1 MNPTRADNLRGAA
14 WMLAASVGY
23 AAVNAMV
30 KELNGDLPPVV
41 ITFSRAVFGVLG
53 LLPVFLV
60 RGFEIFRTSRPG
72 LHMLRVCGS
81 FGNLTLGFYAF
92 SHLPLATA
100 TALSFTQPLFMILL
114 AAFVMGEV
122 VRWRRGLATLA
133 GFLGV
138 VIMLGPSG
146 LALNLAALAGLGAA
160 ASQAV
165 AYGVIRHRSAEDG
178 ALTILAWFTAGLLV
192 LSAPPALMFWK
203 TPEGMQWLY
212 LAFIGL
218 VLTTVQFC
226 LIKAFRLA
234 EATVVNPVDYAR
246 LIFSAVLG
254 YFLFQEVPTVW
265 TVVGAAIIVAATL
278 YILFREARNRLA
290 SRASP

>member
-1 MNPTRADNLRGAA
+1 
-14 WMLAASVGY
+14 MLAASVGY

-30 KELNGDLPPVV
+30 KELGGDLPPVV
-41 ITFSRAVFGVLG
+41 MTFSRAAFGVLA
-53 LLPVFLV
+53 LLPILMV
-60 RGFEIFRTSRPG
+60 RGFAIFRTPRPG

-81 FGNLTLGFYAF
+81 FGNLTLGFYAL

-114 AAFVMGEV
+114 AAFVLGEV
-122 VRWRRGLATLA
+122 VRWRRGLATLV

-138 VIMLGPSG
+138 VVMLGPSG
-146 LALNLAALAGLGAA
+146 MAFNIAALAGLGAA

-178 ALTILAWFTAGLLV
+178 ALTILAWFTGGLLV
-192 LSAPPALMFWK
+192 LSAPLAAVFWK
-203 TPEGMQWLY
+203 TPHGTQWFY

-218 VLTTVQFC
+218 TLTAVQFC
-226 LIKAFRLA
+226 IIKAFRVA
-234 EATVVNPVDYAR
+234 EATVVNPVDYVR

-265 TVVGAAIIVAATL
+265 TMVGAATIVAATL
-278 YILFREARNRLA
+278 YILLREARLLKGT
-290 SRASP
+290 

>member
-1 MNPTRADNLRGAA
+1 
-14 WMLAASVGY
+14 MLAASVGY

-30 KELNGDLPPVV
+30 KDLGGDLPPVV
-41 ITFSRAVFGVLG
+41 ITFSRAAFGVVA
-53 LLPVFLV
+53 LLPVLLV
-60 RGFEIFRTSRPG
+60 RGLGVFRTSRPG

-81 FGNLTLGFYAF
+81 FGNLTLGFYAL
-92 SHLPLATA
+92 SHLPVATA

-114 AAFVMGEV
+114 AAFVLGEM

-133 GFLGV
+133 GFFGV
-138 VIMLGPSG
+138 IVMLGPSG

-192 LSAPPALMFWK
+192 LSTPLAILFWK
-203 TPEGMQWLY
+203 TPHGTQWVY
-212 LAFIGL
+212 LAVIGL
-218 VLTTVQFC
+218 VLTAVQFC
-226 LIKAFRLA
+226 IIKAFRLA
-234 EATVVNPVDYAR
+234 EATVVNPVDYVR

-254 YFLFQEVPTVW
+254 YFLFEEIPTVW
-265 TVVGAAIIVAATL
+265 TVVGAAMIVAATL
-278 YILFREARNRLA
+278 YILFREARLSKGA
-290 SRASP
+290 

>member
-1 MNPTRADNLRGAA
+1 
-14 WMLAASVGY
+14 MLAASVGY

-30 KELNGDLPPVV
+30 KELAGDLPPVV
-41 ITFSRAVFGVLG
+41 ITFARAAFGVVA

-60 RGFEIFRTSRPG
+60 RGFGIFRTRRPG

-81 FGNLTLGFYAF
+81 FGNLTLGFYAL

-114 AAFVMGEV
+114 AAFVLGEV
-122 VRWRRGLATLA
+122 VRWRRGLATLV
-133 GFLGV
+133 GFFGV
-138 VIMLGPSG
+138 VVMLGPSG

-165 AYGVIRHRSAEDG
+165 AYGVIRNRSAEDG

-192 LSAPPALMFWK
+192 LSAPLAIAFWK
-203 TPEGMQWLY
+203 TPHGIQWIY
-212 LAFIGL
+212 LIFIGL
-218 VLTTVQFC
+218 TLTAVQFC
-226 LIKAFRLA
+226 IVKAFRLA

-254 YFLFQEVPTVW
+254 YFLFQEIPTVW
-265 TVVGAAIIVAATL
+265 TIVGAATIVAATL
-278 YILFREARNRLA
+278 YILFREAQLTKKA
-290 SRASP
+290 

>member
-1 MNPTRADNLRGAA
+1 
-14 WMLAASVGY
+14 MLAASVGY

-30 KELNGDLPPVV
+30 KELGGDLPPVV
-41 ITFSRAVFGVLG
+41 MTFARAAFGVIA
-53 LLPVFLV
+53 LLPVLMV
-60 RGFEIFRTSRPG
+60 RGLGIFRTSRPG

-81 FGNLTLGFYAF
+81 FGNLTLGFYAL

-114 AAFVMGEV
+114 AAFVLGEI

-133 GFLGV
+133 GFCGV
-138 VIMLGPSG
+138 VVMLGPSG
-146 LALNLAALAGLGAA
+146 LAVNLAALAGLGAA

-178 ALTILAWFTAGLLV
+178 ALTILAWFTGGLLV
-192 LSAPPALMFWK
+192 LSAPLAAVFWK
-203 TPEGMQWLY
+203 TPHGTQWFY

-218 VLTTVQFC
+218 TLTAVQFC
-226 LIKAFRLA
+226 IVKAFRLA
-234 EATVVNPVDYAR
+234 EATVVNPVDYVR

-254 YFLFQEVPTVW
+254 YFLFEEIPTVW
-265 TVVGAAIIVAATL
+265 TIVGAAIIVAATL
-278 YILFREARNRLA
+278 YILFREARL
-290 SRASP
+290 SRGT

>member
-1 MNPTRADNLRGAA
+1 
-14 WMLAASVGY
+14 MLAASVGY

-30 KELNGDLPPVV
+30 KELGGDLPPVV
-41 ITFSRAVFGVLG
+41 MTFARAAFGVIA
-53 LLPVFLV
+53 LLPVLMV
-60 RGFEIFRTSRPG
+60 RGLGIFRTSRPG

-81 FGNLTLGFYAF
+81 FGNLTLGFYAL

-114 AAFVMGEV
+114 AAFVLGEI

-133 GFLGV
+133 GFCGV
-138 VIMLGPSG
+138 VVMLGPSG
-146 LALNLAALAGLGAA
+146 LAVNLAALAGLGAA

-178 ALTILAWFTAGLLV
+178 ALTILAWFTGGLLV
-192 LSAPPALMFWK
+192 LSAPLAAVFWK
-203 TPEGMQWLY
+203 TPHGTQWFY

-218 VLTTVQFC
+218 TLTAVQFC
-226 LIKAFRLA
+226 IVKAFRLA
-234 EATVVNPVDYAR
+234 EATVVNPVDYVR

-254 YFLFQEVPTVW
+254 YFLFEEVPTVW
-265 TVVGAAIIVAATL
+265 TIVGAAIIVAATL
-278 YILFREARNRLA
+278 YILFREARL
-290 SRASP
+290 SKGK

>member
-1 MNPTRADNLRGAA
+1 
-14 WMLAASVGY
+14 MLAASVGF

-30 KELNGDLPPVV
+30 KDLGGDLPPVV
-41 ITFSRAVFGVLG
+41 ITFSRAAFGVAALI
-53 LLPVFLV
+53 PVLLV
-60 RGFEIFRTSRPG
+60 RGLGVFRTSRPG

-81 FGNLTLGFYAF
+81 FCNLTLGFYAL

-114 AAFVMGEV
+114 AASVLGEM

-133 GFLGV
+133 GFFGV
-138 VIMLGPSG
+138 VVMLGPSG

-165 AYGVIRHRSAEDG
+165 TYGVIRHRSAEDG
-178 ALTILAWFTAGLLV
+178 ALTILAWFSAGLLV
-192 LSAPPALMFWK
+192 LSTPLAVLFWK
-203 TPEGMQWLY
+203 TPHGSQWVY
-212 LAFIGL
+212 LAVIGL
-218 VLTTVQFC
+218 VLSAVQFC

-234 EATVVNPVDYAR
+234 EATVVNPVDYVR

-254 YFLFQEVPTVW
+254 YFLFEEIPTVW
-265 TVVGAAIIVAATL
+265 TVVGAAMIVAATL
-278 YILFREARNRLA
+278 YILFREARLSKGA
-290 SRASP
+290 